1 MNKNISLVMFGT
13 IAVVGMVGAV
23 VILRE
28 RPDASATFINL
39 VVTVLIMAAAAGGLS
54 VAIGKQGEKIEE
66 VRAQTNGTLS
76 KRDEKIAEQEAELI
90 ELRAAMA
97 RKQGAHSAE

>member
-1 MNKNISLVMFGT
+1 MNKTVSFVMFGT
-13 IAVVGMVGAV
+13 IAVVTLVGAF
-23 VILRE
+23 ILIRE

-39 VVTVLIMAAAAGGLS
+39 AVTVLTMVAVAGGLS

-66 VRAQTNGTLS
+66 VRHQTNGTLS

-90 ELRAAMA
+90 ELRAAVA
-97 RKQGAHSAE
+97 RKQGAHSA